1 MKYIPFFLLI
11 FISFACQKEQISIGT
26 NVHDN
31 FFVQN
36 KGVSMPIDVFGNT
49 ASKVILVFVPGGPG
63 LSGVNYRTAAL
74 TKIEEKYG
82 VAYID
87 SRACGTSQGN
97 STEKLTAA
105 LMTEDLVLMLKTLK
119 QRYGQDVSLF
129 LTGHS
134 FGAKLIT
141 DFITTGNNQT
151 LIKGWINVSGWT
163 IDEVKNRSFI
173 RDQFLKFG
181 NQEIAAGK
189 NVDKWKPIVDICKAN
204 PTTITEE
211 AFRTLPNFGAAED
224 LVADY
229 IQNMSAGTDFFGSF
243 ITPLNANNKPV
254 SALIGNYLG
263 ISTVNRYLYEE
274 LAAKDYHPLF
284 KNVQIP
290 IRFFVGKY
298 DFLSTE
304 AMMKDAFDK
313 TSSVEKKMII
323 FQNSGHQIMSNEPDV
338 FAKEMTDF
346 MTKFK

>member
-1 MKYIPFFLLI
+1 MKYIPFFLLV
-11 FISFACQKEQISIGT
+11 FIAFACQKEQITTGT
-26 NVHDN
+26 NVHDS
-31 FFVQN
+31 FFVKN

-63 LSGVNYRTAAL
+63 LSGVNYRTEAL
-74 TKIEEKYG
+74 TKIEATYG
-82 VAYID
+82 VAYVD
-87 SRACGTSQGN
+87 SRACGTSQGS

-119 QRYGQDVSLF
+119 QRYGQDVSFF

-141 DFITTGNNQT
+141 DFITTGNNQN
-151 LIKGWINVSGWT
+151 LIKGWINLSGWT
-163 IDEVKNRSFI
+163 IDEVKNRIFI
-173 RDQFLKFG
+173 KDQFLKLG
-181 NQEIAAGK
+181 TQEIAAGK
-189 NVDKWKPIVDICKAN
+189 NVAKWQPIVDICKAN

-211 AFRTLPNFGAAED
+211 EFETLPNFAAAED

-229 IQNMSAGTDFFGSF
+229 ITNNRSEAGILATINENGKSA
-243 ITPLNANNKPV
+243 
-254 SALIGNYLG
+254 SALVGNFAGIG
-263 ISTVNRYLYEE
+263 TVNRYLYLE

-284 KNVQIP
+284 KNIQIP

-304 AMMKDAFDK
+304 GMMKDAFDK
-313 TSSVEKKMII
+313 TSSVEKKMVV
-323 FQNSGHQIMSNEPDV
+323 FPNSGHQIISNEPEL
-338 FAKEMTDF
+338 FAKEVTDF

>member
-1 MKYIPFFLLI
+1 MKYIPFFLLV
-11 FISFACQKEQISIGT
+11 FIAFACQKEQITTGT
-26 NVHDN
+26 NVHDS
-31 FFVQN
+31 FFVKK

-63 LSGVNYRTAAL
+63 LSGVNYRTEAL
-74 TKIEEKYG
+74 TKIEATYG

-134 FGAKLIT
+134 FGAKLTT
-141 DFITTGNNQT
+141 DFITTGNNQN
-151 LIKGWINVSGWT
+151 LIKGWINLSGWT
-163 IDEVKNRSFI
+163 IDEVKNRIFI
-173 RDQFLKFG
+173 KDQFLKLG
-181 NQEIAAGK
+181 TREIAAGK
-189 NVDKWKPIVDICKAN
+189 NVAKWQPIVDICKAN

-211 AFRTLPNFGAAED
+211 VFETLPDFGAAEE
-224 LVADY
+224 LMAEY
-229 IQNMSAGTDFFGSF
+229 ITNKLDFGIGTV
-243 ITPLNANNKPV
+243 ITPINENGKSLSAFAANFV
-254 SALIGNYLG
+254 G
-263 ISTVNRYLYEE
+263 IVTVNRYLYDE

-284 KNVQIP
+284 KNIKIP
-290 IRFFVGKY
+290 VRFFFGKY

-313 TSSVEKKMII
+313 TGSVEKKMIV

-338 FAKEMTDF
+338 FAKEVTDF